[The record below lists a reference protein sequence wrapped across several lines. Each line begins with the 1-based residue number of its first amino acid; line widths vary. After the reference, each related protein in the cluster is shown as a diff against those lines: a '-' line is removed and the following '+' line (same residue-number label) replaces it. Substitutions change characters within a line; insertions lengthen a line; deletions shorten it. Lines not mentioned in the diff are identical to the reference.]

1 MSQFQLY
8 LYIWFSLMMLSVV
21 ASWFIKRFQGK
32 KAASPEDFML
42 ASFALGGAI
51 TLFRV
56 LLRALTQE
64 SLQAELEWDGT
75 IALCISATLGIY
87 LSLEEF
93 KKLLF

>member
-8 LYIWFSLMMLSVV
+8 LYIWFGLMMLSVV
-21 ASWFIKRFQGK
+21 VSWSVKRFRGK
-32 KAASPEDFML
+32 KSASPEDFML

-64 SLQAELEWDGT
+64 SLQVELEWDGT

-87 LSLEEF
+87 LALEEF